1 MKLRLTIIAF
11 IILLGAPSKS
21 DTKEYFP
28 PPPYTVSRAS
38 WYGQEFQ
45 GNETANGEHFNR
57 NVTTAANL
65 TLPFGTIIRVTNLGN
80 GKSVNLRIN
89 DRGPYVARRM
99 LDISQAAAKK
109 LDFVDAG
116 LAWVR
121 VEILSYPK
129 PYNRH

>member
-1 MKLRLTIIAF
+1 
-11 IILLGAPSKS
+11 
-21 DTKEYFP
+21 
-28 PPPYTVSRAS
+28 
-38 WYGQEFQ
+38 
-45 GNETANGEHFNR
+45 
-57 NVTTAANL
+57 VTTAANL

-129 PYNRH
+129 PYKRH